1 MRLVASLLV
10 CVLLALPI
18 NCAAEG
24 GVNEETPIEGTDIQ
38 DISYPIEASAGEG
51 FGLTVVL
58 SDEASGNGTTVSW
71 VTQICINSG
80 VCYPPETHS
89 MALDDEGTAWEG
101 SIVPDDTVTY
111 VNWRVEMN
119 WEDESTTSVPE
130 TGFGW
135 KVWSDCWYD
144 NEKWGGSDQECVDN
158 QGSDP
163 ESLPGFGAAASLMA
177 VLTAGLMGRRD

>member
-24 GVNEETPIEGTDIQ
+24 GVNEETPLEGTDIQ
-38 DISYPIEASAGEG
+38 DISYPVEASAGEG